1 MSLASVVGALRA
13 NLSLDTAAF
22 EAGGRKAVKGAKNL
36 ESSFTKTAAKIGK
49 AAAAIGTAM
58 GAAVT
63 TGTVLMANNAKEV
76 ERQANALGLSTE
88 GYQALTSAA
97 KRYGIEADKVSDIL
111 KDGADRLGEYLA
123 TGGGEMKDFMEM
135 VAKPQGVSAKDI
147 LRLPPE
153 QRLIEIQS
161 LMEGMNL
168 PLETQVF
175 LWESLSDEASKLAPL
190 LANNGAEFKRIK
202 AELLSTGQILSDQV
216 IKNLSTFSANLSGI
230 GGIVSGWGNIFV
242 SGFAGP
248 LAEVSTRLQVFLAQ
262 ADGIRTVF
270 ATMGQAVGSSLMV
283 LADNIGRI
291 ATYAATGA
299 VGLAAYGAATLAAS
313 VYTLGLAGALTLMRA
328 ALVRTGWGALAVVI
342 GEIVYQTLNLVDSV
356 GGVSNAMQLAGTI
369 WTGVENT
376 IKTGLSAIGSMFE
389 GVGKVIYGAFA
400 YAFGQAEAAF
410 AKLMMKIGQGINIAI
425 DGINAIKPGD
435 KIPKINIGVEMSG
448 DAKALIA
455 GAKATMSEGMSAV
468 TNGASSLVD
477 SGQGFADAMA
487 KARSDYDAMQAKTK
501 AERDANGSNPNV
513 PKLPDLNTKGIGDIS
528 GGDAAGGGSA
538 KLSKYQETIRTLN
551 GDIEQLKNTMGQTA
565 LAEQIWNA
573 QRQAGVTAS
582 SLQGQKIAGLVTELE
597 RLKTQD
603 AAIDRFKGQLGDMF
617 SSIVTGSESARSALS
632 NFFASLASNL
642 ANGAFT
648 SFLGSLGGGGGF
660 WGSVAGILGGG
671 AIGANANGTSGWRG
685 GLSWVGE
692 RGPELVSMPRGA
704 QVLSNRESMNMMGG
718 AAQRV
723 HLDLS
728 MSPDLEAR
736 ILDKSA
742 QTSVKNHTTGLE
754 SVFENAAP
762 KKRNYQQRPA

>member
-1 MSLASVVGALRA
+1 
-13 NLSLDTAAF
+13 
-22 EAGGRKAVKGAKNL
+22 
-36 ESSFTKTAAKIGK
+36 
-49 AAAAIGTAM
+49 
-58 GAAVT
+58 
-63 TGTVLMANNAKEV
+63 
-76 ERQANALGLSTE
+76 
-88 GYQALTSAA
+88 
-97 KRYGIEADKVSDIL
+97 
-111 KDGADRLGEYLA
+111 
-123 TGGGEMKDFMEM
+123 
-135 VAKPQGVSAKDI
+135 
-147 LRLPPE
+147 
-153 QRLIEIQS
+153 
-161 LMEGMNL
+161 
-168 PLETQVF
+168 
-175 LWESLSDEASKLAPL
+175 
-190 LANNGAEFKRIK
+190 
-202 AELLSTGQILSDQV
+202 
-216 IKNLSTFSANLSGI
+216 
-230 GGIVSGWGNIFV
+230 
-242 SGFAGP
+242 
-248 LAEVSTRLQVFLAQ
+248 
-262 ADGIRTVF
+262 
-270 ATMGQAVGSSLMV
+270 
-283 LADNIGRI
+283 
-291 ATYAATGA
+291 
-299 VGLAAYGAATLAAS
+299 
-313 VYTLGLAGALTLMRA
+313 MRA

-742 QTSVKNHTTGLE
+742 QTSVKITQQGLNQY
-754 SVFENAAP
+754 SKTQPQRNAIISKDP
-762 KKRNYQQRPA
+762 RKR

>member
-1 MSLASVVGALRA
+1 MSLASVIGALRA
-13 NLSLDTAAF
+13 NLSLDTAQF
-22 EAGGRKAVKGAKNL
+22 EAGGKKAVKGAKNL

-76 ERQANALGLSTE
+76 ERQANALGLSTS
-88 GYQALTSAA
+88 GYQALTGAA
-97 KRYGIEADKVSDIL
+97 KRYGIEADKIGDQV
-111 KDGADRLGEYLA
+111 KDLNDRLGEFLM
-123 TGGGEMKDFMEM
+123 TGGGELKDFMT
-135 VAKPQGVSAKDI
+135 AIAAPQGVSAQDLIK
-147 LRLPPE
+147 LPPE
-153 QRLIEIQS
+153 ERLIKIQS
-161 LMEGMNL
+161 LMESANL
-168 PLETQVF
+168 PLEKQTF
-175 LWESLSDEASKLAPL
+175 LWESIADEASKLAPL

-270 ATMGQAVGSSLMV
+270 ATMGQAMGSSLMV

-299 VGLAAYGAATLAAS
+299 VGLAAYGAATVAAS
-313 VYTLGLAGALTLMRA
+313 VYTLGLAGALTVMRA

-342 GEIVYQTLNLVDSV
+342 GEIVYQMLNLVNSV
-356 GGVSNAMQLAGTI
+356 GGVGNAMQLAGTI
-369 WTGVENT
+369 WGGVENT

-400 YAFGQAEAAF
+400 FAFGQAEAAF
-410 AKLMMKIGQGINIAI
+410 AKLMMKIGQGINKAI
-425 DGINAIKPGD
+425 DGINNIPGM
-435 KIPKINIGVEMSG
+435 NIQKVNFGVEMSG
-448 DAKALIA
+448 DAQALIA

-468 TNGASSLVD
+468 TNGASSLVN
-477 SGQGFADAMA
+477 SGQEFSDAMA

-513 PKLPDLNTKGIGDIS
+513 PKLPDLNAGGLGDIS
-528 GGDAAGGGSA
+528 GGVAGGGGA
-538 KLSKYQETIRTLN
+538 KLSKYQETIKSLT
-551 GDIEQLKNTMGQTA
+551 GDIEQLKATMGQTA

-573 QRQAGVTAS
+573 QRQAGVTAT

-597 RLKTQD
+597 RLKTQE
-603 AAIDRFKGQLGDMF
+603 AAVDRFKGQLGDMF

-660 WGSVAGILGGG
+660 WGGVAGILGGG

-704 QVLSNRESMNMMGG
+704 QVFSNRESMNMLGG
-718 AAQRV
+718 SAQRV
-723 HLDLS
+723 QVELS
-728 MSPDLEAR
+728 MSPDVEAR

-742 QTSVKNHTTGLE
+742 QTSVKITQQGLNQY
-754 SVFENAAP
+754 SKTQPQRQALISKDP
-762 KKRNYQQRPA
+762 RKR

>member
-389 GVGKVIYGAFA
+389 A
-400 YAFGQAEAAF
+400 
-410 AKLMMKIGQGINIAI
+410 
-425 DGINAIKPGD
+425 
-435 KIPKINIGVEMSG
+435 
-448 DAKALIA
+448 
-455 GAKATMSEGMSAV
+455 
-468 TNGASSLVD
+468 
-477 SGQGFADAMA
+477 
-487 KARSDYDAMQAKTK
+487 
-501 AERDANGSNPNV
+501 
-513 PKLPDLNTKGIGDIS
+513 
-528 GGDAAGGGSA
+528 SA
-538 KLSKYQETIRTLN
+538 K
-551 GDIEQLKNTMGQTA
+551 
-565 LAEQIWNA
+565 
-573 QRQAGVTAS
+573 
-582 SLQGQKIAGLVTELE
+582 
-597 RLKTQD
+597 
-603 AAIDRFKGQLGDMF
+603 
-617 SSIVTGSESARSALS
+617 
-632 NFFASLASNL
+632 
-642 ANGAFT
+642 
-648 SFLGSLGGGGGF
+648 
-660 WGSVAGILGGG
+660 
-671 AIGANANGTSGWRG
+671 
-685 GLSWVGE
+685 
-692 RGPELVSMPRGA
+692 
-704 QVLSNRESMNMMGG
+704 
-718 AAQRV
+718 
-723 HLDLS
+723 
-728 MSPDLEAR
+728 
-736 ILDKSA
+736 
-742 QTSVKNHTTGLE
+742 
-754 SVFENAAP
+754 
-762 KKRNYQQRPA
+762 